1 MTSRGR
7 PPKPIEQKRLTGN
20 PGKRPLPSQGS
31 LVLLPSMYEIPEPPR
46 PLVTEAAKAMWDRV
60 WSMGQTWLSPQT
72 DIELLLMTC
81 EMVDERWNLRIKVL
95 TDNRPEERKGL
106 RDLER
111 QLVANLSLLGFTP
124 TDRSRLGVAEVK
136 RVSKI
141 EELRARKEENRFIM
155 ATEVAHTDTTSG
167 SSK

>member
-1 MTSRGR
+1 MGR
-7 PPKPIEQKRLTGN
+7 PPKPNEQKRALGN
-20 PGKRPLPSQGS
+20 PGKRPLPTEGS
-31 LVLLPSMYEIPEPPR
+31 LVLLPSMYEVPEPPR
-46 PLVTEAAKAMWDRV
+46 PLVTEAAKALWNRT
-60 WSMGQTWLSPQT
+60 WTMGQTWLSPQT

-95 TDNRPEERKGL
+95 QDNRPEERKGL

-136 RVSKI
+136 KISKL
-141 EELRARKEENRFIM
+141 EALREQHNKPR
-155 ATEVAHTDTTSG
+155 D
-167 SSK
+167 

>member
-1 MTSRGR
+1 MGR
-7 PPKPIEQKRLTGN
+7 PPKTIEQKRALGN
-20 PGKRPLPSQGS
+20 PGKRPLPTEGS

-46 PLVTEAAKAMWDRV
+46 PIVTEAAKALWNRT
-60 WSMGQTWLSPQT
+60 WTMGQTWLSPQT

-95 TDNRPEERKGL
+95 QDNRPEERKGL

-111 QLVANLSLLGFTP
+111 QLIANLSLLGFTP

-136 RVSKI
+136 KISKL
-141 EELRARKEENRFIM
+141 EALREQQNKPR
-155 ATEVAHTDTTSG
+155 D
-167 SSK
+167 

>member
-1 MTSRGR
+1 MGR
-7 PPKPIEQKRLTGN
+7 PPKPIEQKRALGN
-20 PGKRPLPSQGS
+20 PGRRPLPQEGS
-31 LVLLPSMYEIPEPPR
+31 LVLLPSMYEVPEPPR
-46 PLVTEAAKAMWDRV
+46 PLVTEAAKGLWNRT
-60 WSMGQTWLSPQT
+60 WTMGQTWLSPQT

-95 TDNRPEERKGL
+95 QDNRPEERKGL

-136 RVSKI
+136 KISKL
-141 EELRARKEENRFIM
+141 EALREQQNKPR
-155 ATEVAHTDTTSG
+155 D
-167 SSK
+167 

>member
-1 MTSRGR
+1 MSPMGR
-7 PPKPIEQKRLTGN
+7 PPKPNEQKRALGN
-20 PGKRPLPSQGS
+20 PGKRPLPTEGS
-31 LVLLPSMYEIPEPPR
+31 LVLLPSMYEVPEPPR
-46 PLVTEAAKAMWDRV
+46 PLVTEAAKALWNRT
-60 WSMGQTWLSPQT
+60 WTMGQTWLSPQT

-95 TDNRPEERKGL
+95 QDNRPEERKGL

-136 RVSKI
+136 KISKL
-141 EELRARKEENRFIM
+141 EALREQHNKPR
-155 ATEVAHTDTTSG
+155 D
-167 SSK
+167 

>member
-20 PGKRPLPSQGS
+20 PGKRPLPTEGS
-31 LVLLPSMYEIPEPPR
+31 LVLLPSMYEVPEPPR
-46 PLVTEAAKAMWDRV
+46 PLVTDAAKGMWDRV
-60 WSMGQTWLSPQT
+60 WTMGQTWLSPQT
-72 DIELLLMTC
+72 DVELLLMTC
-81 EMVDERWNLRIKVL
+81 EMIDERWNLRIKVL

-141 EELRARKEENRFIM
+141 EELRERTKANRIV
-155 ATEVAHTDTTSG
+155 ATEVADSD
-167 SSK
+167 SSIKPISE

>member
-1 MTSRGR
+1 MGR
-7 PPKPIEQKRLTGN
+7 PPKPIEQKRALGN
-20 PGKRPLPSQGS
+20 PGKRPLPQEGS

-46 PLVTEAAKAMWDRV
+46 PIVTEAAKALWNRT

-95 TDNRPEERKGL
+95 SDNRPEERKGL

-111 QLVANLSLLGFTP
+111 QLINNLSLLGFTP

-136 RVSKI
+136 KISKL
-141 EELRARKEENRFIM
+141 EALREQQNKPR
-155 ATEVAHTDTTSG
+155 D
-167 SSK
+167 

>member
-1 MTSRGR
+1 MGR
-7 PPKPIEQKRLTGN
+7 PPKPIEQKRALGN
-20 PGKRPLPSQGS
+20 PGKRPLPQEGS
-31 LVLLPSMYEIPEPPR
+31 LVLLPSMYEVPEPPR
-46 PLVTEAAKAMWDRV
+46 PLVTEAAKALWNRT
-60 WSMGQTWLSPQT
+60 WTMGQTWLSPQT

-95 TDNRPEERKGL
+95 QDNRPEERKGL

-136 RVSKI
+136 KISKL
-141 EELRARKEENRFIM
+141 EALREQQNKPR
-155 ATEVAHTDTTSG
+155 D
-167 SSK
+167 